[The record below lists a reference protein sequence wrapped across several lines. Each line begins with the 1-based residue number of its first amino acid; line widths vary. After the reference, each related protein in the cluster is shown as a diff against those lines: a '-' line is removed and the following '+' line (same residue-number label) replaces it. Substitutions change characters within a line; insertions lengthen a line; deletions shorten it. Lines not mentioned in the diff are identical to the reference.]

1 MGIHFKVAHGKSDI
15 YIERNIRKKI
25 LKYANLDRRVLVLC
39 DDGIPYEY
47 VETIRKQCGIPFVKI
62 IPHGEK
68 SKSLDMVEQLCAFLY
83 GAGFDKNDLI
93 FAVGGGVIGDL
104 AGFIASIYLGGI
116 EVISLPTTTLSQ
128 IDSSIG
134 GKTAVNFKGTKNL
147 VGSFYQPSKVFIDLN
162 TLSTL
167 TRRQYYSGI
176 IEALKAGMI
185 RDPDLYSLF
194 VKNKVDF
201 LEEVPP
207 EDLEEVIERA
217 LYVKRDVVE
226 EDEKELGIRKILNFG
241 HTIGHAIEGLYMGKY
256 YHGECVGLGMLM
268 VLENKELRNQLREIL
283 KKMDMPVQVECS
295 VEELMPYLVKDKKF
309 DGKMMSLVQ
318 VDEIGKGYIKEV
330 DINWIENHIRNYL
343 EEQV

>member
-1 MGIHFKVAHGKSDI
+1 M
-15 YIERNIRKKI
+15 
-25 LKYANLDRRVLVLC
+25 LK
-39 DDGIPYEY
+39 G
-47 VETIRKQCGIPFVKI
+47 
-62 IPHGEK
+62 
-68 SKSLDMVEQLCAFLY
+68 
-83 GAGFDKNDLI
+83 
-93 FAVGGGVIGDL
+93 
-104 AGFIASIYLGGI
+104 
-116 EVISLPTTTLSQ
+116 
-128 IDSSIG
+128 
-134 GKTAVNFKGTKNL
+134 
-147 VGSFYQPSKVFIDLN
+147 
-162 TLSTL
+162 
-167 TRRQYYSGI
+167 
-176 IEALKAGMI
+176 
-185 RDPDLYSLF
+185 
-194 VKNKVDF
+194 
-201 LEEVPP
+201 
-207 EDLEEVIERA
+207 
-217 LYVKRDVVE
+217 DVVE